1 MSKRAWA
8 LFLTMSVIWG
18 IPYLLIRVAVR
29 NLDPGVLVFGRTA
42 PAGLLMLLVVL
53 GRGQFA
59 VLRQNLK
66 WIIVFGVV
74 EFGIPWYLM
83 STAEKHIT
91 SSLTSLLICCTPLLA
106 VVVEFM
112 GRTEERI
119 TPRRLAG
126 LVVGALG
133 VAFLVGLDLGGG
145 SVKWIGMILLVC
157 VGYTVGPI
165 ILARKL
171 PHVAGYVIVAGAT
184 SFVALCW
191 TPWTVGHWPQ
201 HISSETWSCVAV
213 LSLVC
218 TAAAIV
224 VFHELVQ
231 AIGSSRSVVVTYF
244 NTAVAVVLG
253 IVFLS
258 EPLTAGIIV
267 GFPLVLIGCI
277 FATSTKTTVPNAVE

>member
-1 MSKRAWA
+1 
-8 LFLTMSVIWG
+8 MSVVWG

-29 NLDPGVLVFGRTA
+29 HLDPGVLVFGRTA

-66 WIIVFGVV
+66 WIVLFGVV
-74 EFGIPWYLM
+74 EIGIPWYLM
-83 STAEKHIT
+83 GAAEKHIT
-91 SSLTSLLICCTPLLA
+91 SSLTSLLICCVPLLA
-106 VVVEFM
+106 VVV
-112 GRTEERI
+112 GLIRRTEERI

-145 SVKWIGMILLVC
+145 SFKWIGMIMLVC
-157 VGYTVGPI
+157 LGYTVGPI

-171 PHVAGYVIVAGAT
+171 PHVPGYVIVAGAT

-191 TPWTVGHWPQ
+191 TPWTVGHWPE

-218 TAAAIV
+218 TAGAFV
-224 VFHELVQ
+224 VFHELVRT
-231 AIGSSRSVVVTYF
+231 IGSSRSVVVTYF

-277 FATSTKTTVPNAVE
+277 FATSTKAPVLSEVD